1 MCVCVFVRIFETNL
15 GSESN
20 GGSGMFP
27 AGSLKERVQG
37 ESNGHVTDAVT

>member
-1 MCVCVFVRIFETNL
+1 VSLFI

-27 AGSLKERVQG
+27 IRSLKER
-37 ESNGHVTDAVT
+37 